1 MIIAG
6 TESSSSIHDA
16 TKNGAAAV
24 AQIIAKLE
32 VDVGHDR
39 LDGDWE
45 HGAMNTGVEG
55 LRIVEEYNRFASAT
69 TSSAGTLCRACC
81 QCSTSHTGD

>member
-24 AQIIAKLE
+24 AQIFPKLE
-32 VDVGHDR
+32 VDVGHDQ

-45 HGAMNTGVEG
+45 HGAMNTGVDG
-55 LRIVEEYNRFASAT
+55 MCIVEEHNTFA
-69 TSSAGTLCRACC
+69 AGTLCRA
-81 QCSTSHTGD
+81 GR

>member
-1 MIIAG
+1 MIVAG

-24 AQIIAKLE
+24 AQIIAELE
-32 VDVGHDR
+32 VDVGHDQ

-45 HGAMNTGVEG
+45 HGATNIGVAG
-55 LRIVEEYNRFASAT
+55 LRIVEEYNGFASAT
-69 TSSAGTLCRACC
+69 TSSTGTLRGACRR
-81 QCSTSHTGD
+81 CSASHTGD